1 MLNNCWIS
9 YRSCMRIRPRKLHLI
24 RLSGSWALS
33 KRRISPFLLR
43 NVLTSPIIMIQAA
56 SIRLKENSPKPI
68 KKQDV
73 KLATITATPRPLKN
87 KANLNRSNQVTI
99 AT

>member
-1 MLNNCWIS
+1 
-9 YRSCMRIRPRKLHLI
+9 MRIRPRKLHLI

-43 NVLTSPIIMIQAA
+43 NVLRSPIIMTQAA
-56 SIRLKENSPKPI
+56 SIGLKENRPKST

-73 KLATITATPRPLKN
+73 KVATITATPRPLKN
-87 KANLNRSNQVTI
+87 KANLNRNNQVTI
-99 AT
+99 TT